1 MIRINLLPVSDGD
14 RIAQGRLHLLIFAG
28 VLLMVLALL
37 GLIFMA
43 TNSEV
48 EELKNRRDA
57 GKAEVAKLKRESDE
71 TNALNREADLLQK
84 QLDVLGELKQG
95 RTGPVRMLDELKAM
109 LNKPRNEED
118 RFAQLQKNWNV
129 EWDPK
134 RLWLGEFKEIPNKK
148 GASGNTSFAIA
159 GAAMNH
165 DDVAEFLQRL
175 NTAEHFFDI
184 QLDEVVS
191 APLKVTNTKTV
202 PKVNFTVNGKISY
215 LGKSKEPKKK
225 APAPGKKGRP
235 KKK

>member
-14 RIAQGRLHLLIFAG
+14 RLAQGRLHLLIFVG

-43 TNSEV
+43 TNSEI
-48 EELKNRRDA
+48 EELTKRRDE
-57 GKAEVAKLKRESDE
+57 GKAEVARLKRESDE

-129 EWDPK
+129 EWDPR
-134 RLWLGEFKEIPNKK
+134 RLWLADFTEKPDKK
-148 GASGNTSFAIA
+148 GGKTTFTIVGS
-159 GAAMNH
+159 AMNH

-175 NTAEHFFDI
+175 NTAEHFYDI
-184 QLDEVVS
+184 QLDEVIAS
-191 APLKVTNTKTV
+191 PLKVNGKKDV
-202 PKVNFTVNGKISY
+202 PRVTFSVNGKISY
-215 LGKSKEPKKK
+215 LGKSKEPQTPPPSK
-225 APAPGKKGRP
+225 APPKRGR
-235 KKK
+235 